1 MKKIIILLFFPFLGL
16 GQNCQY
22 NEVALQLTTG
32 TWASEVSWSIT
43 DSIGNLID
51 STSQV
56 YLDST
61 TYLIDVCLPDGCYD
75 FNMFDTYGDG
85 WQGGSYV
92 LVDSLGSVI
101 SSGNLQGSFS
111 SGSNLFNLNTSLC
124 LSGCQ
129 LNEVVLQL
137 NTGDWASEVSWSI
150 TNSLG
155 ILIDSTS
162 QTYADS
168 TTYYDTI
175 CLPNGCY
182 NFNMYDTNGNGWQGG
197 SFYILDS
204 NNTFVCNGDLQ
215 GSFSFDI
222 VQFCMPLIPQPC
234 YDNLLTLEL
243 TTGIWASEVSWS
255 ITDTAGNILD
265 STNQLYL
272 DSTTYLIDVCVP
284 NGCYDFNM
292 YDTYGDGWQGGSY
305 QLSDSLSNVIS
316 SGNLQGSFSFGSNMF
331 SINSTACPVLG
342 CTLPFAVNYN
352 PSATADD
359 SSCTFLNDN
368 VTLLFN
374 WADTSLPTNWLGG
387 SYTDVY
393 GVAIN
398 GGEYAVIGST
408 MGTHIID
415 VTNPTQSYEVAFVA
429 GAQQYSVTHRD
440 YFQMRNYLYA
450 VCDQGSSTLQI
461 IDLSNLP
468 NSVTTVYDSDALIA
482 TAHNMFIDTLNKKLY
497 STDGDVL
504 DITIPTN
511 PSFLFHMGF
520 SFHDLYVEND
530 TGYFN
535 CGGNGLQ
542 IYEMTTNS
550 PQYLG
555 SLTSYPHQGGN
566 HSGWK
571 KDNIYTLADENHG
584 HSLKVIDVSDLN
596 NIQVISLFNS
606 DVDPNSIPH
615 NLIIR
620 DNFVYVS
627 YYHDGLQIFD
637 ISDPYNPIKAG
648 YYDTYLP
655 NNHNGFAGNWG
666 VDPLLPSGIIL
677 VSDVQSGLF
686 VLEFD
691 YNEQSIC
698 DGDSLLFDTSYIN
711 TAGFYISNTFDS
723 LGYSDII
730 VVDLYTNS
738 NSSSSQNI
746 TISGGDSILLGGSFQ
761 TTEGL
766 YTDTLLNQFGCDSVL
781 FTNLAIIPT
790 SIYDVNNSIS
800 IYPNPTSKS
809 IFIKSEK
816 GGEFILYSV
825 LGEKVMHQKIS
836 KSENVN
842 VSHLEKGTYFIR
854 INNYKSKLIIK

>member
-1 MKKIIILLFFPFLGL
+1 MKKIILILLFPLIGF

-22 NEVALQLTTG
+22 NEVVLHLTTG
-32 TWASEVSWSIT
+32 AWASEVSWSIT
-43 DSIGNLID
+43 DSLGNLID
-51 STSQV
+51 STSQ
-56 YLDST
+56 
-61 TYLIDVCLPDGCYD
+61 TYL
-75 FNMFDTYGDG
+75 
-85 WQGGSYV
+85 
-92 LVDSLGSVI
+92 
-101 SSGNLQGSFS
+101 
-111 SGSNLFNLNTSLC
+111 
-124 LSGCQ
+124 
-129 LNEVVLQL
+129 
-137 NTGDWASEVSWSI
+137 
-150 TNSLG
+150 
-155 ILIDSTS
+155 
-162 QTYADS
+162 DS

-182 NFNMYDTNGNGWQGG
+182 NFNMYDT
-197 SFYILDS
+197 
-204 NNTFVCNGDLQ
+204 
-215 GSFSFDI
+215 
-222 VQFCMPLIPQPC
+222 
-234 YDNLLTLEL
+234 
-243 TTGIWASEVSWS
+243 
-255 ITDTAGNILD
+255 
-265 STNQLYL
+265 
-272 DSTTYLIDVCVP
+272 
-284 NGCYDFNM
+284 
-292 YDTYGDGWQGGSY
+292 YGDGWQGGSY
-305 QLSDSLSNVIS
+305 QLVDSLGNVIS
-316 SGNLQGSFSFGSNMF
+316 SGNLQGSFAFGSNLF

-342 CTLPFAVNYN
+342 CTLPFAINYN

-368 VTLLFN
+368 VNLLFN
-374 WADTSLPTNWLGG
+374 WADTSLPINSLGG

-415 VTNPTQSYEVAFVA
+415 VTNPTQSYEAAFIP

-440 YFQMRNYLYA
+440 YFSMENYLYA

-468 NSVTTVYDSDALIA
+468 NSVTVVYDDDSLIS
-482 TAHNMFIDTLNKKLY
+482 TSHNMFIDTLNKKLY
-497 STDGDVL
+497 STNGDVL
-504 DITIPTN
+504 DISNPTIPTY
-511 PSFLFHMGF
+511 LFNMGF
-520 SFHDLYVEND
+520 SCHDLYVEND

-535 CGGNGLQ
+535 CTSNGLQ

-555 SLTSYPHQGGN
+555 SLTSYPQQGTN

-571 KDNIYTLADENHG
+571 KDNTYVLADENHG
-584 HSLKVIDVSDLN
+584 LSLKVIDVSDLN
-596 NIQVISLFNS
+596 NLQVIALFNS
-606 DVDPNSIPH
+606 GVDPNSIPH

-637 ISDPYNPIKAG
+637 ISDPNNPVKAG

-655 NNHNGFAGNWG
+655 NHHNGYAGNWG
-666 VDPLLPSGIIL
+666 VDPLLPSGNIL

-691 YNEQSIC
+691 YNKQSIC
-698 DGDSLLFDTSYIN
+698 DGDSLIFDTSYIN
-711 TAGFYISNTFDS
+711 TDGFYISHDLDS
-723 LGYSDII
+723 MGYVDII
-730 VVDLYTNS
+730 VMELSTVPTTASTQSISIANS
-738 NSSSSQNI
+738 
-746 TISGGDSILLGGSFQ
+746 DSILLGGMYQ
-761 TTEGL
+761 TTAGI
-766 YTDTLLNQFGCDSVL
+766 YTDTLVNQFGCDSVL
-781 FTNLAIIPT
+781 FTNLSIIPT
-790 SIYDVNNSIS
+790 SIYDVNKSIC

-825 LGEKVMHQKIS
+825 LGKKVMHQKIS

>member
-1 MKKIIILLFFPFLGL
+1 MGF
-16 GQNCQY
+16 GQNCQD
-22 NEVALQLTTG
+22 NEVVLQLTTG

-43 DSIGNLID
+43 DSLGNL
-51 STSQV
+51 
-56 YLDST
+56 L
-61 TYLIDVCLPDGCYD
+61 
-75 FNMFDTYGDG
+75 
-85 WQGGSYV
+85 
-92 LVDSLGSVI
+92 
-101 SSGNLQGSFS
+101 
-111 SGSNLFNLNTSLC
+111 
-124 LSGCQ
+124 
-129 LNEVVLQL
+129 
-137 NTGDWASEVSWSI
+137 
-150 TNSLG
+150 
-155 ILIDSTS
+155 DSTS
-162 QTYADS
+162 QTYADT

-182 NFNMYDTNGNGWQGG
+182 NFNMYDT
-197 SFYILDS
+197 
-204 NNTFVCNGDLQ
+204 
-215 GSFSFDI
+215 
-222 VQFCMPLIPQPC
+222 
-234 YDNLLTLEL
+234 
-243 TTGIWASEVSWS
+243 
-255 ITDTAGNILD
+255 
-265 STNQLYL
+265 
-272 DSTTYLIDVCVP
+272 
-284 NGCYDFNM
+284 
-292 YDTYGDGWQGGSY
+292 YGDGWQGGSY
-305 QLSDSLSNVIS
+305 ILVDSLSNVIS
-316 SGNLQGSFSFGSNMF
+316 SGNLQGSYTFGSNIF

-342 CTLPFAVNYN
+342 CTLPFAINYN

-368 VTLLFN
+368 VNLLFN
-374 WADTSLPTNWLGG
+374 WADTSLPINSLGG

-415 VTNPTQSYEVAFVA
+415 VTIPTQCLEVAFIPGSFQGNGV
-429 GAQQYSVTHRD
+429 SHRD
-440 YFQMRNYLYA
+440 FFSMDNYLYG
-450 VCDQGSSTLQI
+450 VCDQGTSTLQI
-461 IDLSNLP
+461 IDISNLP
-468 NSVTTVYDSDALIA
+468 NSVSLVYNSDSLIS
-482 TAHNMFIDTLNKKLY
+482 TSHNLFIDILNKKLY
-497 STDGDVL
+497 STNGDVL
-504 DITIPTN
+504 DISNPTN

-535 CGGNGLQ
+535 CTSNGLQ
-542 IYEMTTNS
+542 IYEMTTNT
-550 PQYLG
+550 PQYVG
-555 SLTSYPHQGGN
+555 SLTSYPQQGTN

-571 KDNIYTLADENHG
+571 KDNTYVLADENHG
-584 HSLKVIDVSDLN
+584 LSLKVIDVSDLN
-596 NIQVISLFNS
+596 NLQVIALFNS
-606 DVDPNSIPH
+606 GVDPNSIPH

-637 ISDPYNPIKAG
+637 ISDPYNPVKAG

-655 NNHNGFAGNWG
+655 DNHNGYAGNWG
-666 VDPLLPSGIIL
+666 VDPLLPSGNIL

-691 YNEQSIC
+691 YNKQSIC

-746 TISGGDSILLGGSFQ
+746 TISSGDSILLGGSFQ
-761 TTEGL
+761 TTGGM

-781 FTNLAIIPT
+781 FTNLSIIPT
-790 SIYDVNNSIS
+790 SIYDVNNSIC

-836 KSENVN
+836 KSENIN